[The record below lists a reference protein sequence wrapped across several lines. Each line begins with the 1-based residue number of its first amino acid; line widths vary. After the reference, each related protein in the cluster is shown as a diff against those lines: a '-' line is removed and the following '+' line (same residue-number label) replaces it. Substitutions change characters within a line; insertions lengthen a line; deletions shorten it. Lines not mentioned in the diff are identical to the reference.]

1 MSLWTRHQ
9 VFEKNSIILIVGILL
24 VIAIGG
30 LVEITPLF
38 YLKSTIEVVD
48 GIRPYTPL
56 ELTGRNI
63 YVREGCYLCHSQMI
77 RPLRDEV
84 DRYGH
89 FSLAAE
95 SMFDHPFQWG
105 SKRTGPDLAR
115 VGAKYSDDWHV
126 THLTNPRAI
135 VPQSV
140 MPGYPFLAQT
150 EVDPDTIADHMRTLR
165 TVGVP
170 YTDDQIANAGADMRA
185 QADPDNARTD
195 AFSKRYAKAGHGWD
209 GIKEL
214 NTPLPRWWVIS
225 FYLTIIWSI
234 GYWIVYPAWPL
245 ISSHTTGLLGYS
257 TRASLAV
264 ELANLEALRGEK
276 MAALAAAPLADIEK
290 DPALLALARA
300 KGRTVFGDNCGPW
313 NGSGGAGAKS
323 FPNLNDD
330 DWLWGGTLDQIMQ
343 TIQFGARSGHAKT
356 HEDQMLAFGK
366 DGVLKKDR
374 S

>member
-1 MSLWTRHQ
+1 M
-9 VFEKNSIILIVGILL
+9 
-24 VIAIGG
+24 IAIGG

-84 DRYGH
+84 ERYGH

-95 SMFDHPFQWG
+95 SMYDHPFQWG

-140 MPGYPFLAQT
+140 MPGYPFLAET
-150 EVDPDTIADHMRTLR
+150 EVDTDYDRRPSADAAA

-170 YTDDQIANAGADMRA
+170 YTDDQIANAVADLKA
-185 QADPDNARTD
+185 QADPDNAGRGRVQQ
-195 AFSKRYAKAGHGWD
+195 ALSEGRGAQFRRQGRARRPKW
-209 GIKEL
+209 
-214 NTPLPRWWVIS
+214 
-225 FYLTIIWSI
+225 
-234 GYWIVYPAWPL
+234 
-245 ISSHTTGLLGYS
+245 
-257 TRASLAV
+257 TR
-264 ELANLEALRGEK
+264 
-276 MAALAAAPLADIEK
+276 
-290 DPALLALARA
+290 
-300 KGRTVFGDNCGPW
+300 
-313 NGSGGAGAKS
+313 
-323 FPNLNDD
+323 
-330 DWLWGGTLDQIMQ
+330 
-343 TIQFGARSGHAKT
+343 
-356 HEDQMLAFGK
+356 
-366 DGVLKKDR
+366 
-374 S
+374 